1 MKKDFLDWEKL
12 RRKPVAIL
20 GAGVSG
26 RGVGALLD
34 RLQWKYE
41 TYDEQGRVFGQ
52 TEARTCSLV
61 VFSPGFEQL
70 HPWIELARE
79 QNIPVLGEMDF
90 GACFL
95 ENQVIGVTGTN
106 GKTTLTTLLAH
117 AWNSMERPAIA
128 AGNLGFPLCELLA
141 KGLAREAVVFLEV
154 SSFQAQG
161 MTNIRP
167 RSVLWTNFEEDH
179 LDHHKNEEEYFMAK
193 ANLAGKV
200 QEGSVMIGR
209 TVFEKARELGH
220 TFQSSTE
227 VVDRKKEDAS
237 FLPKDHFLSS
247 FPQLENLSLAKAFA
261 QSEGID
267 EHDFNKAILTYQPE
281 PHRLEKIARVGYAT
295 FWNDSKATNIAAAVA
310 ACRNFPGTLF
320 WIGGGKSKGEDSN
333 RLSRLIKPFVK
344 RAYVIGETSETLSHT
359 LRSEGVLATICNSL
373 KEAVMQAHEEVTEST
388 TVLFSPG
395 FASFDS
401 FSSYAERGKSFVESV
416 FDLKKLVSGTT
427 QEYIN

>member
-1 MKKDFLDWEKL
+1 MRNDFQDWEKL

-34 RLQWKYE
+34 RLEWKYE

-61 VFSPGFEQL
+61 VFSPGFAQA
-70 HPWIELARE
+70 HPWIELALE
-79 QNIPVLGEMDF
+79 ENIPVLGEMDF

-95 ENQVIGVTGTN
+95 ENPVIGITGTN

-117 AWNSMERPAIA
+117 AWNAMGKPAVA
-128 AGNLGFPLCELLA
+128 AGNLGLPLCELLA
-141 KGLAREAVVFLEV
+141 KGLAGDAVVFLEV

-161 MTNIRP
+161 MNNLCP

-179 LDHHKNEEEYFMAK
+179 LDHHKNEKEYFLAK

-200 QEGSVMIGR
+200 EEGSVMIGR
-209 TVFEKARELGH
+209 SVSEKARELDH
-220 TFQSSTE
+220 ALPACTE
-227 VVDRKKEDAS
+227 VVERKREDAS
-237 FLPKDHFLSS
+237 FLPKGHFLSS
-247 FPQLENLSLAKAFA
+247 FPQLENLSIAKAFA
-261 QSEGID
+261 QSAGID
-267 EHDFNKAILTYQPE
+267 ERDFNQAILTYQPE
-281 PHRLEKIARVGYAT
+281 PHRLEKIAKVGYAT
-295 FWNDSKATNIAAAVA
+295 FWNDSKATNVAAAVA
-310 ACRNFPGTLF
+310 ACRNFSGTLF
-320 WIGGGKSKGEDSN
+320 WIGGGKSKGEDSS
-333 RLSRLIKPFVK
+333 RLSCLIKPFVK
-344 RAYVIGETSETLSHT
+344 RAYVIGEMGETLGRN
-359 LRSEGVLATICNSL
+359 LRKQGIVATFCNSL
-373 KEAVMQAHEEVTEST
+373 KEAVTRAYGEVTEST

-401 FSSYAERGKSFVESV
+401 FSSYAERGKSFVQSV

-427 QEYIN
+427 QECIN